1 MTTHSLHSS
10 IHIPTS
16 RRQFLV
22 TSISAG
28 AGLVLGFTLPSKAFS
43 ASLQQ
48 ATPEVNAWV
57 VIKPDDT
64 VVIRIARTEMGQGT
78 LTGLAQLVAE
88 ELDCDWSKVT
98 TELVA
103 PQDNFARQNVWG
115 QMLTVGSFG
124 IRFSQDLVRRGGASA
139 KIMLMQAAANQWSV
153 PLGELTSKN
162 SVILHGS
169 TGRTITYGAV
179 ADAAAKLT
187 PPDPKTMVLK
197 DPKEWKLIG
206 QPLKR
211 LDTLDKLD
219 GSKKYAVDVQLPGM
233 LNAIYFASPVFGAK
247 LKNLDDRQ
255 AITMPGVKKVL
266 KVADD
271 GYAVVADTWWQAKV
285 AAEKVK
291 VVWDDAELSLKSSST
306 IDAYLKTGLTAT
318 SGLYT
323 FRDEGSALSNL
334 AENSKKI
341 EATYSAPFLAH
352 ATMEPLN
359 CTALV
364 TSNRAEIWV
373 GTQDPEGGQLAMSK
387 TLGLPMNQ
395 CFVNRFDPG
404 GGFGRRGRVSDYVV
418 HAVNI
423 AKQMPGVPIKML
435 WTREEDMT
443 HGQYRPISMCKLT
456 ASLDDNNRIHAM
468 HIRLSGQSIYA
479 WRNPT
484 QDLTGFKDNSQ
495 VQGWSGDPKSDQQLC
510 YGAPHLKI
518 EYAMRNTHV
527 PVGTWRGVNV
537 PQNSF
542 YIEAF
547 IDELARFAKKDPLEF
562 RRENTKIPKQ
572 LAILNLAAQKGN
584 WGKSLPKGVY
594 RGIAQFMSYDTY
606 SAATVEL
613 SVKPSGEVK
622 VHRVVLALD
631 CGYAVNPSQ
640 IEAQVQGS
648 IVYGLSAAMWGECT
662 VQNGRIKQRNFDDY
676 RVLRLAEMPKVETYI
691 QNTGGNWGG
700 VGEPLIAA
708 ITPAVINALA
718 AATGKTIRDLPIKNH
733 SLKT

>member
-1 MTTHSLHSS
+1 
-10 IHIPTS
+10 
-16 RRQFLV
+16 
-22 TSISAG
+22 
-28 AGLVLGFTLPSKAFS
+28 
-43 ASLQQ
+43 
-48 ATPEVNAWV
+48 
-57 VIKPDDT
+57 
-64 VVIRIARTEMGQGT
+64 
-78 LTGLAQLVAE
+78 
-88 ELDCDWSKVT
+88 
-98 TELVA
+98 
-103 PQDNFARQNVWG
+103 
-115 QMLTVGSFG
+115 
-124 IRFSQDLVRRGGASA
+124 
-139 KIMLMQAAANQWSV
+139 
-153 PLGELTSKN
+153 
-162 SVILHGS
+162 
-169 TGRTITYGAV
+169 
-179 ADAAAKLT
+179 
-187 PPDPKTMVLK
+187 
-197 DPKEWKLIG
+197 
-206 QPLKR
+206 
-211 LDTLDKLD
+211 
-219 GSKKYAVDVQLPGM
+219 
-233 LNAIYFASPVFGAK
+233 
-247 LKNLDDRQ
+247 
-255 AITMPGVKKVL
+255 
-266 KVADD
+266 
-271 GYAVVADTWWQAKV
+271 V
-285 AAEKVK
+285 AAEKVV

-306 IDAYLKTGLTAT
+306 IDAYLKTGLTVT
-318 SGLYT
+318 TGLFT
-323 FRDEGSALSNL
+323 FRDEGDALSQL
-334 AENSKKI
+334 AKDTKKI

-359 CTALV
+359 CTAQV
-364 TSNRAEIWV
+364 TSDRAEIWV

-387 TLGLPMNQ
+387 TLGLPMNR

-443 HGQYRPISMCKLT
+443 HGQYRPISMCKLS
-456 ASLDDNNRIHAM
+456 ASLDENNRLQAL

-542 YIEAF
+542 YVEAF
-547 IDELARFAKKDPLEF
+547 IDELAKYAKKDPLEF
-562 RRENTKIPKQ
+562 RRENTKLPKQ
-572 LAILNLAAQKGN
+572 LAILNLAAEKGN
-584 WGKSLPKGVY
+584 WGRALPSGVH

-718 AATGKTIRDLPIKNH
+718 AATGKRIRDLPIKNH
-733 SLKT
+733 TLRT